1 MGLDL
6 YYNQHDRLPY
16 LHKSVAVT
24 RAEDPNWAYLA
35 QAKHWRLID
44 TLRGGTYLIRQHRQ
58 EYLPQEPRESDTAYD
73 SRLNRSVLSPYLVRL
88 TQLICGLVLRKEV
101 ALDEVSDQF
110 LEHAYNINLLGDNLQ
125 VFTQKVLEC
134 AIYYGHC
141 GVLVDMPTEDQPILT
156 LAEEQE
162 ANRRPYWVLY
172 EPKDILGWRTT
183 IKGGVEQLTQVRLR
197 EAIAVPDGEFGEKM
211 LYRIRV
217 LEPGRFRLY
226 TQQEE
231 GGKYDLSDE
240 GTTSLDY
247 IPFSV
252 CYADKVR
259 MLESRPPLL
268 DIAYLNL
275 KHFQVQS
282 DLDWMLHISAVP
294 MLAFFGFPNIV
305 DEVSVGPN
313 EAINFPS
320 DGKAQYIEPGG
331 ASFSAQ
337 ESRLAKIEHEINSL
351 SLAAI
356 AGQKM
361 AAETATA
368 KRIDR
373 SQGDAGLN
381 TLAQGL
387 EDCLDNCLA
396 FHSAY
401 LGEKSGTV
409 KVNRDFI
416 DVGLDPAEIN
426 AYMQLWVSQAIT
438 HKTLLEILQDGDV
451 FAGVTEFDVE
461 TEIEMTQQSLVEKQ
475 DQDLEMQAKQQQ
487 QQAAIAAEYQPDKSA
502 TMDIASGDRGSAQ
515 DQPTRE

>member
-1 MGLDL
+1 MTQNL
-6 YYNQHDRLPY
+6 YHNQDDRLPY
-16 LHKSVAVT
+16 LNKAIAVT
-24 RAEDPNWAYLA
+24 KPEDPSWSYQN
-35 QAKHWRLID
+35 QSRHWSLID
-44 TLRGGTYLIRQHRQ
+44 ALRGGTYTIRQRKQ
-58 EYLPQEPRESDTAYD
+58 IYLPQEPRESDKSYD
-73 SRLNRSVLSPYLVRL
+73 NRLSRSVLSPYLVRL

-125 VFTQKVLEC
+125 VFTRKVLEI
-134 AIYYGHC
+134 AILYGHC
-141 GVLVDMPTEDQPILT
+141 GVLVDMPTEEQPLLT
-156 LAEEQE
+156 LAEEMT

-183 IKGGVEQLTQVRLR
+183 IKGGVEQLTQLRLR
-197 EAIAVPDGEFGEKM
+197 ELVMEPSGDYGEKF

-217 LEPGRFRLY
+217 LEPGKWKLY
-226 TQQEE
+226 SQKEE
-231 GGKYDLSDE
+231 GGEYELSSK

-259 MLESRPPLL
+259 TLESRPPLL
-268 DIAYLNL
+268 DVAYLNL
-275 KHFQVQS
+275 KHYQVQS

-294 MLAFFGFPNIV
+294 MLAFFGFPNSV

-320 DGKAQYIEPGG
+320 DGKAQYIEPSG

-337 ESRLAKIEHEINSL
+337 SDRLAKIEHEINTL

-361 AAETATA
+361 AAETAQA

-387 EDCLDNCLA
+387 EDCLDNCLM

-461 TEIEMTQQSLVEKQ
+461 KEIEMTQQSLVEKQ
-475 DQDLEMQAKQQQ
+475 DQDLEMQARQQE
-487 QQAAIAAEYQPDKSA
+487 QQAAIAAEYQPEEPPQKA
-502 TMDIASGDRGSAQ
+502 KV
-515 DQPTRE
+515 E

>member
-1 MGLDL
+1 MAFDL
-6 YYNQHDRLPY
+6 YYNQNDRLPY
-16 LHKSVAVT
+16 LNKAIAVT
-24 RAEDPNWAYLA
+24 RPEDPSWAYLH
-35 QAKHWRLID
+35 QSRHWRLID
-44 TLRGGTYLIRQHRQ
+44 ALRGGTFTIRQRRQ
-58 EYLPQEPRESDTAYD
+58 EYLPQEPRETDVAYD
-73 SRLNRSVLSPYLVRL
+73 NRLNRSVLSPYLVRL
-88 TQLICGLVLRKEV
+88 VQLIIGLVLRKEV

-110 LEHAYNINLLGDNLQ
+110 LQQAYNINLLGDNLQ
-125 VFTQKVLEC
+125 VFTRKLLEI
-134 AIYYGHC
+134 AVFYGHA
-141 GVLVDMPTEDQPILT
+141 GVLVDMPTEDQPVLT
-156 LAEEQE
+156 LAEEQS

-172 EPKDILGWRTT
+172 EPKDILGWRTE

-197 EAIAVPDGEFGEKM
+197 ELIMEPDGEFGEKM

-217 LEPGRFRLY
+217 LEPGRWRLY
-226 TQQEE
+226 TQVEE
-231 GGKYDLSDE
+231 GGRYDLSGE

-252 CYADKVR
+252 CYADKIR
-259 MLESRPPLL
+259 ALESRPPLL
-268 DIAYLNL
+268 DVAYLNL
-275 KHFQVQS
+275 KHYQVQS

-337 ESRLAKIEHEINSL
+337 ESRLAKIEHEINTL

-361 AAETATA
+361 AAETAQA

-381 TLAQGL
+381 VLAQGL
-387 EDCLDNCLA
+387 EDCLDNCLM

-461 TEIEMTQQSLVEKQ
+461 KEIEMTQQQLVEKQ
-475 DQDLEMQAKQQQ
+475 DQDLEQQAKQQE
-487 QQAAIAAEYQPDKSA
+487 QQAAIAAEYQPEQP
-502 TMDIASGDRGSAQ
+502 AQ
-515 DQPTRE
+515 PAAREG

>member
-1 MGLDL
+1 MSFDL
-6 YYNQHDRLPY
+6 YYNQNDRLPY
-16 LHKSVAVT
+16 LNKAVAVT
-24 RAEDPNWAYLA
+24 RPEDASWAYLH
-35 QAKHWRLID
+35 QSRHWRLID
-44 TLRGGTYLIRQHRQ
+44 ALRGGTFTIRQRRQ
-58 EYLPQEPRESDTAYD
+58 EYLPQEPRETDVAYD
-73 SRLNRSVLSPYLVRL
+73 NRLNRSVLSPYLVRL
-88 TQLICGLVLRKEV
+88 VQLIIGLVLRKEV

-110 LEHAYNINLLGDNLQ
+110 LEQAYNINLLGDNLQ
-125 VFTQKVLEC
+125 VFTRKLLEI
-134 AIYYGHC
+134 AVFYGHA
-141 GVLVDMPTEDQPILT
+141 GVLVDMPTEDQPVLT
-156 LAEEQE
+156 LAEEQN

-172 EPKDILGWRTT
+172 EPKDILGWRTE

-197 EAIAVPDGEFGEKM
+197 ELIMEPDGEFGEKM

-217 LEPGRFRLY
+217 LEPGRWRLY
-226 TQQEE
+226 TQVEE
-231 GGKYDLSDE
+231 GGRYDLSGE

-252 CYADKVR
+252 CYTDKIR
-259 MLESRPPLL
+259 ALESRPPLL
-268 DIAYLNL
+268 DVAYLNL
-275 KHFQVQS
+275 KHYQVQS

-337 ESRLAKIEHEINSL
+337 ESRLAKIEHEINTL

-361 AAETATA
+361 AAETAQA

-381 TLAQGL
+381 VLAQGL
-387 EDCLDNCLA
+387 EDCLDNCLM

-461 TEIEMTQQSLVEKQ
+461 KEIEMTQQQLVEKQ
-475 DQDLEMQAKQQQ
+475 DQDLEQQAKQQE
-487 QQAAIAAEYQPDKSA
+487 QQAAIAAEYQPE
-502 TMDIASGDRGSAQ
+502 
-515 DQPTRE
+515 QPTQTAAVE

>member
-1 MGLDL
+1 MSQDL
-6 YYNQHDRLPY
+6 YYNQFERAPY
-16 LHKSVAVT
+16 LTRSISV
-24 RAEDPNWAYLA
+24 RRPEDPCWAYLDM
-35 QAKHWRLID
+35 AKHWRLID
-44 TLRGGTYLIRQHRQ
+44 ALKGGTYTIRQRRQ
-58 EYLPQEPRESDTAYD
+58 EFLPQEPRESDLAFD
-73 SRLNRSVLSPYLVRL
+73 NRLNRSVLSPYLVRL
-88 TQLICGLVLRKEV
+88 QQLITGLVLRKEV

-110 LEHAYNINLLGDNLQ
+110 LEHAYNVNLLGDNLQ
-125 VFTQKVLEC
+125 VFTKKLLEC
-134 AIYYGHC
+134 AVYYGHA
-141 GVLVDMPTEDQPILT
+141 GVLVDVPTEDQPILT
-156 LAEEQE
+156 LAEEQA

-172 EPKDILGWRTT
+172 EPKDILGWRST
-183 IKGGVEQLTQVRLR
+183 IKGGVEQLTQLRLR
-197 EAIAVPDGEFGEKM
+197 ESITAPDGEFGEKF

-217 LEPGRFRLY
+217 LEPGKWRLY
-226 TQQEE
+226 TQVEE
-231 GGKYDLSDE
+231 GGDYRLSDE

-259 MLESRPPLL
+259 VLESRPPLL
-268 DIAYLNL
+268 DVAYLNL
-275 KHFQVQS
+275 KHYQVQS

-294 MLAFFGFPNIV
+294 MLAFFGFPNTV

-337 ESRLAKIEHEINSL
+337 AERLAKIEHEINSL

-356 AGQKM
+356 MGQKM
-361 AAETATA
+361 GAETAQA

-387 EDCLDNCLA
+387 EDCLDNCLM
-396 FHSAY
+396 FHAAY
-401 LGEKSGTV
+401 LGEKAGTA

-426 AYMQLWVSQAIT
+426 AYMQLWLSQAIT

-461 TEIEMTQQSLVEKQ
+461 KEIEMTQQSLVEKQ
-475 DQDLEMQAKQQQ
+475 TQQMEMQAEQQRQ
-487 QQAAIAAEYQPDKSA
+487 SQEIALEGQQAQAEMGGDNGQP
-502 TMDIASGDRGSAQ
+502 R
-515 DQPTRE
+515 

>member
-1 MGLDL
+1 MSFDL
-6 YYNQHDRLPY
+6 YHNQNDRLPY
-16 LHKSVAVT
+16 LNKAIAVT
-24 RAEDPNWAYLA
+24 RPEDPSWAYLH
-35 QAKHWRLID
+35 QSRHWRLID
-44 TLRGGTYLIRQHRQ
+44 ALRGGTFTIRQRRQ
-58 EYLPQEPRESDTAYD
+58 EYLPQEPRETDVAYD
-73 SRLNRSVLSPYLVRL
+73 NRLNRSVLSPYLVRL
-88 TQLICGLVLRKEV
+88 TQLIVGLVLRKEV

-110 LEHAYNINLLGDNLQ
+110 LQQAYNINLLGDNLQ
-125 VFTQKVLEC
+125 VFTRKLLEI
-134 AIYYGHC
+134 AVFYGHA
-141 GVLVDMPTEDQPILT
+141 GVLVDMPTEDQPVLT
-156 LAEEQE
+156 LAEEQN

-172 EPKDILGWRTT
+172 EPKDILGWRTE

-197 EAIAVPDGEFGEKM
+197 ELIMEPDGEFGEKM

-217 LEPGRFRLY
+217 LEPGRWRLY
-226 TQQEE
+226 TQVEE
-231 GGKYDLSDE
+231 GGRYDLSGE

-252 CYADKVR
+252 CYADKIR
-259 MLESRPPLL
+259 ALESRPPLL
-268 DIAYLNL
+268 DVAYLNL
-275 KHFQVQS
+275 KHYQVQS

-337 ESRLAKIEHEINSL
+337 ESRLAKIEHEINTL

-361 AAETATA
+361 AAETAQA

-381 TLAQGL
+381 VLAQGL
-387 EDCLDNCLA
+387 EDCLDNCLM

-461 TEIEMTQQSLVEKQ
+461 KEIEMTQQQLVEKQ
-475 DQDLEMQAKQQQ
+475 DQDLEMQAKQQE
-487 QQAAIAAEYQPDKSA
+487 QQAAIANEMQPPEG
-502 TMDIASGDRGSAQ
+502 TV
-515 DQPTRE
+515 E

>member
-1 MGLDL
+1 MSQDIYL
-6 YYNQHDRLPY
+6 NQHDRLPFVNRA
-16 LHKSVAVT
+16 VAVT
-24 RAEDPNWAYLA
+24 RPEDPCWAYLH
-35 QAKHWRLID
+35 QAKHWALID
-44 TLRGGTYLIRQHRQ
+44 VLRGGTHEIRKKRQ
-58 EYLPQEPRESDTAYD
+58 LYLPQEPREQDASYD
-73 SRLNRSVLSPYLVRL
+73 SRLNRSVLSPYLMRIA
-88 TQLICGLVLRKEV
+88 QLIVGLVLRKEV

-110 LEHAYNINLLGDNLQ
+110 LEHAYNIDLTGNNLQ
-125 VFTQKVLEC
+125 VFTRKVLEI
-134 AIYYGHC
+134 AVLYGHA
-141 GVLVDMPTEDQPILT
+141 GVLVDMPTEDQPVLT
-156 LAEEQE
+156 LAEEMD

-197 EAIAVPDGEFGEKM
+197 ELIMEPDGEFGEKM

-217 LEPGRFRLY
+217 LEPGNWRLY
-226 TQQEE
+226 TQVEE
-231 GGKYDLSDE
+231 GGRYELSDQ
-240 GTTSLDY
+240 GTTSLEY

-252 CYADKVR
+252 CYADKIR
-259 MLESRPPLL
+259 ALESRPPLL
-268 DIAYLNL
+268 DVAHLNL

-305 DEVSVGPN
+305 DEVTVGPN

-337 ESRLAKIEHEINSL
+337 ESRLAKIEHEINTL

-361 AAETATA
+361 TAETAQA

-387 EDCLDNCLA
+387 EDCLDNCLM

-461 TEIEMTQQSLVEKQ
+461 KEIEMTQQSLVEKQ
-475 DQDLEMQAKQQQ
+475 DQDLEMQARQQE
-487 QQAAIAAEYQPDKSA
+487 QQAAIAAEYQPDPAEQKKPVSNGNQ
-502 TMDIASGDRGSAQ
+502 S
-515 DQPTRE
+515 